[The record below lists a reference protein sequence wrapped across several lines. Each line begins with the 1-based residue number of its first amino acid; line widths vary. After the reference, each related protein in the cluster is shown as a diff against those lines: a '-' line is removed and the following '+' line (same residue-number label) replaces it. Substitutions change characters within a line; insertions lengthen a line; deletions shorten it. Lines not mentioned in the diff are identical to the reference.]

1 MLTELMEGLENI
13 NKHFQPS
20 GLSLLSI
27 AVANE
32 ALECVK
38 ILLKAGADPNQWD
51 LSEKITALHTVA
63 QTGLQADRPAY
74 TCQLLDLL
82 VPRLRRML
90 RAGTT
95 TVECKSGYG
104 LNTETEVKMLR
115 VLDSAREIVPI
126 EISSTFCGAHAVP
139 KG

>member
-32 ALECVK
+32 ALECVE
-38 ILLKAGADPNQWD
+38 ILLKAGGDPNQWD

-63 QTGLQADRPAY
+63 LTGRK
-74 TCQLLDLL
+74 TCQLLELL
-82 VPRLRRML
+82 VQHGGNINNGIEKNGGSVLHCGVSKRNYPMVKYLL
-90 RAGTT
+90 DHKVE
-95 TVECKSGYG
+95 TV
-104 LNTETEVKMLR
+104 
-115 VLDSAREIVPI
+115 
-126 EISSTFCGAHAVP
+126 
-139 KG
+139 